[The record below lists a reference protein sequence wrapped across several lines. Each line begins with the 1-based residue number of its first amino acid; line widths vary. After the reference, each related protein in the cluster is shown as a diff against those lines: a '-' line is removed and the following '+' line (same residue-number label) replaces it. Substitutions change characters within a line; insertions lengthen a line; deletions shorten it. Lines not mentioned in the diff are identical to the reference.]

1 MADRITYKYLVR
13 NLPIVKLNNVRD
25 DRGVWLY
32 RFHLSYSLS
41 KDDIGSFRYFVDKNN
56 ISFEYNIPMSLRNYG
71 YG

>member
-1 MADRITYKYLVR
+1 MADRITYNYLVR

-56 ISFEYNIPMSLRNYG
+56 IS
-71 YG
+71 